1 MGGLL
6 FFKGMTL
13 HNAELEGH
21 IDSLIRRG
29 MKIPDREGALEFV
42 RHAGADVLRE
52 YLPPFCKSGGEE
64 FVSGAA
70 FDDVADLFAFDG
82 DLRMFVMGAAER
94 VEMSVYAQMDS
105 CGALPEPQPEKS
117 ITMGDLSRH
126 YGKNLT
132 ATLRGDIA
140 NVYGMEEKVFRGFFH
155 HLTNVRNFCAHHRR
169 LWNWRFHVY
178 PPLPVKKPA
187 GLLPFF
193 NHGERGKIYNTLVM
207 LVYMTDVIPPRVDW
221 RRRMA
226 VLLEGRGAAGEA
238 AMGFPGGW
246 RMMEFWRRG

>member
-1 MGGLL
+1 M
-6 FFKGMTL
+6 
-13 HNAELEGH
+13 HHAEPETAPDGQ

-29 MKIPDREGALEFV
+29 MKIPDREGALEFF
-42 RHAGADVLRE
+42 RHTGAGALRE
-52 YLPPFCKSGGEE
+52 YLRPFQKRGSDE
-64 FVSGAA
+64 FVSGAS
-70 FDDVADLFAFDG
+70 FDDVVNLFLFDG
-82 DLRMFVMGAAER
+82 DLRMFVMGAVER

-105 CGALPEPQPEKS
+105 CGALPGPQPKKG

-126 YGKNLT
+126 YRKGLDSS
-132 ATLRGDIA
+132 LRRDIA
-140 NVYGMEEKVFRGFFH
+140 NVYGTDERILARFLH

-169 LWNWRFHVY
+169 LWDYY
-178 PPLPVKKPA
+178 PQPFLILPDRKPA

-226 VLLEGRGAAGEA
+226 VLLEGRGEAGEA

-246 RMMEFWRRG
+246 RMMGFWRR